1 MAIGKPVFLGKG
13 DRVWAS
19 DPSRGGKIP
28 DRSRV
33 GVIQDFDMQGR
44 TADVLWDGNV
54 EPQTCLWDELWKITN
69 DPPRVADPAP
79 APPRQPAGAEQW
91 SDFGLIHQ
99 FAFPY
104 PRGLYLGFEVQAG
117 GKTIILEMGFT
128 REILAGGLFR
138 PAIPAEIQMMQ
149 AKGWDPDGIKWT
161 WLIPQLRYRIFI
173 GADLIKE
180 LLLMWVMGWEPSEE
194 VKAALAQASQEG
206 LDDLKREEIVK
217 NLLKGEGRGG
227 GGGGMVQ

>member
-1 MAIGKPVFLGKG
+1 MAIGKGTGAGAGADTTP
-13 DRVWAS
+13 A
-19 DPSRGGKIP
+19 SRGP
-28 DRSRV
+28 
-33 GVIQDFDMQGR
+33 
-44 TADVLWDGNV
+44 
-54 EPQTCLWDELWKITN
+54 
-69 DPPRVADPAP
+69 
-79 APPRQPAGAEQW
+79 AEQW

-104 PRGLYLGFEVQAG
+104 PGGLYLGFEVQSG
-117 GKTIILEMGFT
+117 GKQIILEMGFT

-149 AKGWDPDGIKWT
+149 SKGWDPDGIKWT
-161 WLIPQLRYRIFI
+161 WLVPQLRYRIFI

-194 VKAALAQASQEG
+194 VKAALAQATQEG
-206 LDDLKREEIVK
+206 LDDQKREEIVK
-217 NLLKGEGRGG
+217 NLLKGAAG